1 MAFFSR
7 FFSSPDRT
15 PLPSLDEVLA
25 SRGIPTDT
33 PGLEPFK
40 GEFLHLK
47 GEERSHWADAL
58 AANIAGGW
66 PLPPDWL
73 DAQYDLQPE
82 IVPLWMAERDGFYYR
97 PHIEGLALRIRVCGQ
112 VMPAPWLV
120 IWGMSAED
128 VTERAM
134 DQLREKSKGKPFKRL
149 PSGIY
154 KGEFEDGQ
162 AAARILLPELWAGL
176 FTGQNTFVAVPTEDC
191 LLLAPQVIL
200 PKLLEGIAA
209 GLAGPGRRIA
219 GTIYQQVEHHLLPAN
234 LQDPHPIAQPQ
245 RELRQGDLA
254 EAYRAQEPHLP
265 ASLGVPAPMGLLRTQ
280 QGRSVSLATWQE
292 GAPALLPETDLIAF
306 IAANGKPL
314 GIYFRQTLP
323 RISSLHGTA
332 VDIWGPRRLR
342 YEGFPTPTELER
354 LECFAT
360 GEQMASLIKGA
371 NPAPAP
377 RQSTAALASQ
387 ANPGALSA
395 QASSPVPAH
404 LRGLSLG
411 VQNDD

>member
-7 FFSSPDRT
+7 LFSTPDRT
-15 PLPSLDEVLA
+15 PLPSLEDLLA
-25 SRGIPTDT
+25 SRGIPADL

-40 GEFLHLK
+40 GEFQHLK
-47 GEERSHWADAL
+47 GEERGHWADAL
-58 AANIAGGW
+58 AATVAGGW

-82 IVPLWMAERDGFYYR
+82 VVPLWMAERDGLHYR
-97 PHIEGLALRIRVCGQ
+97 PYIDGLAMRIRVCGQ

-120 IWGMSAED
+120 LWGLGAED

-154 KGEFEDGQ
+154 KAEFEDGR
-162 AAARILLPELWAGL
+162 ASARILLPELWAGL
-176 FTGQNTFVAVPTEDC
+176 FPGQNTFVAVPNEDC

-200 PKLLEGIAA
+200 PKLVEGIAA
-209 GLAGPGRRIA
+209 GLAGPGRRLA
-219 GTIYQQVEHHLLPAN
+219 GTIFQQVEHHLLPAN

-245 RELRQGDLA
+245 RELRQGDLM

-265 ASLGVPAPMGLLRTQ
+265 AALGVPAAMGLLRTQ

-292 GAPALLPETDLIAF
+292 GAPTLLPETDLVAF
-306 IAANGKPL
+306 VGAGGKPL

-323 RISSLHGTA
+323 RITSLHGTP

-342 YEGFPTPTELER
+342 YEGFPTPQELDR

-360 GEQMASLIKGA
+360 GEQMAALIKGA
-371 NPAPAP
+371 NPAAAP
-377 RQSTAALASQ
+377 RPSTAALANQ
-387 ANPGALSA
+387 ANPGALSG